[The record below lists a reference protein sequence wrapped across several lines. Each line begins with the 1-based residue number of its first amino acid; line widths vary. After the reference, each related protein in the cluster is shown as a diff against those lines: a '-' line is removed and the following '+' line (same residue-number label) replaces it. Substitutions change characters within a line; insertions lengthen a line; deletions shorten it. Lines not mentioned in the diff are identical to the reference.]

1 MYRLNRFWWRFSLQ
15 LLLVCCLAIGGAFGA
30 DVSQALASSGDYAL
44 MQSAPN
50 TTQEADSSIFIPEA
64 RFKEFNVAVKGKPDF
79 FNSNAHI
86 QNISL
91 APNETEL
98 ITAKHSSFLLSQ
110 IPVQAISKKLP
121 RTNDGLKNDD
131 SQCVPCLTTCDN
143 TRRCT
148 ADSPLPCQT
157 LSLTSLKCISTYNG
171 GNTSDKVSFGGGI
184 VCNVPSPMK
193 NGDSCCFSDGGLIVN
208 NPVDV
213 KLDILE
219 HGTIATKQLFP
230 TWPHSDKVYFKSG
243 KSQANY
249 ELTYSS
255 FPSF

>member
-1 MYRLNRFWWRFSLQ
+1 M
-15 LLLVCCLAIGGAFGA
+15 IGGAFGA
-30 DVSQALASSGDYAL
+30 DVSQALASSRDYAL

-64 RFKEFNVAVKGKPDF
+64 RFKDFNVAVKGKPDF

-131 SQCVPCLTTCDN
+131 SQCVPCLTCKSN
-143 TRRCT
+143 GCLR
-148 ADSPLPCQT
+148 DSPYPCQT

-184 VCNVPSPMK
+184 VCNVPSSMK
-193 NGDSCCFSDGGLIVN
+193 NGDSCCFSDGSLIVN
-208 NPVDV
+208 KPVDV
-213 KLDILE
+213 KLDIVG
-219 HGTIATKQLFP
+219 HGTIATKRLFQ
-230 TWPHSDKVYFKSG
+230 TPHGVVHFKSG
-243 KSQANY
+243 KGQANY
-249 ELTYSS
+249 ELQYSS
-255 FPSF
+255 MLSEDQNSATKSFSSTAPSTR